1 MGNSEY
7 FPSVY
12 EKTSCSGGKKMEWFI
27 LTEFL
32 EISKTF

>member
-12 EKTSCSGGKKMEWFI
+12 EKTSCSGGKKMEMVHSNGIFGN
-27 LTEFL
+27 
-32 EISKTF
+32 K